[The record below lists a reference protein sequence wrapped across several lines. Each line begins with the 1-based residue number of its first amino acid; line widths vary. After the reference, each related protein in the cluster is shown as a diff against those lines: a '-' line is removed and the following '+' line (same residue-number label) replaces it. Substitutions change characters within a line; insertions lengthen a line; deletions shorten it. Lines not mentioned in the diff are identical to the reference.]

1 MKGAI
6 VLGAVALV
14 ASCVFAQ
21 DVFAQRSGSGEGSY
35 RAVAPGHVGR
45 PRVVIIT
52 RLWRRRTRPTA
63 RIAAFAS
70 SRQSATPPFG
80 SGDDARSLRR
90 RHAVPSYRPFPA

>member
-21 DVFAQRSGSGEGSY
+21 DVFAQRSGSGESSY

-45 PRVVIIT
+45 PRVVI
-52 RLWRRRTRPTA
+52 RP
-63 RIAAFAS
+63 
-70 SRQSATPPFG
+70 
-80 SGDDARSLRR
+80 LR
-90 RHAVPSYRPFPA
+90 